1 MNIPKVAKKKFNVCI
16 SLLIIMFLLQ
26 IASNCLTPIWAIYT
40 NMIGGDVRS
49 AGISILIF
57 TWGTALFAILSPIVT
72 RKIKISD
79 FSLLI
84 LGIFIDFIAI
94 IFYFFVHDIYLFYF
108 LQVLLALGAGIQ
120 IPPFYSIYT
129 HHIINFKNKNFAWG
143 ALDAVL
149 YFAIGLGS
157 FISSLLLYHH
167 NIYHVFFFMLI
178 LTFLAL
184 ILAVFIRRLQKPHP
198 RTIN

>member
-1 MNIPKVAKKKFNVCI
+1 MPEQSPNVAKKKFNICI
-16 SLLIIMFLLQ
+16 SLLLITFLLQ

-57 TWGTALFAILSPIVT
+57 TWGTALFAIISPVVT

-94 IFYFFVHDIYLFYF
+94 LFYFFVHDIYLFYF
-108 LQVLLALGAGIQ
+108 LQIFLALGAGIQ
-120 IPPFYSIYT
+120 IPPFYSIYAQ
-129 HHIINFKNKNFAWG
+129 HILNFKNKNFAWG

-157 FISSLLLYHH
+157 LISSQLLFHH

-178 LTFLAL
+178 LTFLAF
-184 ILAVFIRRLQKPHP
+184 ILAVFTRSTKFY
-198 RTIN
+198 